1 MIRIE
6 TTAEFDAEGRFVGQ
20 AQVSVTPGIH
30 RVTVVVS
37 DVETEPDSEGLIA
50 QETVEPHLEE
60 IDGIL
65 VWTGP
70 VPEGIDTAARE
81 ILEERAER
89 FLRGPFE

>member
-6 TTAEFDAEGRFVGQ
+6 TTAEFDADGRFVGQ
-20 AQVSVTPGIH
+20 AQVAVTPGTH

-37 DVETEPDSEGLIA
+37 DVDPEIDCDGQLA
-50 QETVEPHLEE
+50 QQTGTPHLKN

-70 VPEGIDTAARE
+70 VPEGIDTSARD

-89 FLRGPFE
+89 LLSGSCE

>member
-6 TTAEFDAEGRFVGQ
+6 TTAEFDAEGRFVGHT
-20 AQVSVTPGIH
+20 QVSVTPGIH

-37 DVETEPDSEGLIA
+37 DVDTELDCEGQLA
-50 QETVEPHLEE
+50 QQTGEPYLKN
-60 IDGIL
+60 IDGVL

-70 VPEGIDTAARE
+70 VPEGIDTAARD